1 MPPADLKYGSAV
13 ERESQRKD
21 TRQDTLVIIDA
32 HRRAHIGYDDD
43 VQWHIRQTVP
53 IPGLSPV
60 LTDIR
65 ELIDDDAADAYA
77 ETVTSQGHAAGD
89 EQIIARVEWDPETES
104 ACVTSWNLDCPVLPV
119 HREHM
124 DDATIPA
131 RDLNDRTDSDD
142 QDDELTIG
150 IDRDDVIRAY
160 QATHWTAA
168 PHTQVHVHV
177 STGDTVIAKHHSSVG
192 YVAVDA
198 DTFIAADPTDPNEF
212 IDGATLQ
219 PTAADLGTWS
229 DKIELR
235 NKIPAGDSPT
245 GDAIRVEYE

>member
-124 DDATIPA
+124 GDATIPA
-131 RDLNDRTDSDD
+131 TDLTDRSDTG
-142 QDDELTIG
+142 DDEQMTIV
-150 IDRDDVIRAY
+150 IDRDDLIRAY
-160 QATHWTAA
+160 QTTHWTTA
-168 PHTQVHVHV
+168 PHRKVHVHV
-177 STGDTVIAKHHSSVG
+177 STGDAVIAKRHTDPA
-192 YVAVDA
+192 YLAVDA
-198 DTFIAADPTDPNEF
+198 DTFIDRDPTDPDAV
-212 IDGATLQ
+212 IDATTLQ
-219 PTAADLGTWS
+219 PTASDLDTWADTIS
-229 DKIELR
+229 LR
-235 NKIPAGDSPT
+235 RVIPANESPVSD
-245 GDAIRVEYE
+245 GLRVEYE